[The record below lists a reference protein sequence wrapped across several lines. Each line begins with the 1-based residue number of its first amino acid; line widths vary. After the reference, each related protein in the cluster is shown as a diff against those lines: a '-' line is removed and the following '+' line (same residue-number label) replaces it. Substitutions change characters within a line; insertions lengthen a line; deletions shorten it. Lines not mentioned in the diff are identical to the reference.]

1 MHRGAPCRFAGAF
14 RAHEPGVRLVWMRQA
29 EAPFRW
35 PLGLT
40 VHRDIACKN
49 NSRLRLWVKSS
60 LGLLRWQDRHRDG
73 VLLDA
78 ADLQH
83 ERGRCNL
90 VFHGLAE
97 AVAIGGA
104 TEGLWLEK
112 MSVLHHVDPAA
123 CGQADRVDAGFRC
136 A

>member
-1 MHRGAPCRFAGAF
+1 MPARGRAC
-14 RAHEPGVRLVWMRQA
+14 AHEPGVRLVWMRQA

-83 ERGRCNL
+83 ERAAAISYFMVLRRPSQSVAPL
-90 VFHGLAE
+90 KAFGLRKCPSC
-97 AVAIGGA
+97 
-104 TEGLWLEK
+104 TT
-112 MSVLHHVDPAA
+112 STQPP
-123 CGQADRVDAGFRC
+123 ADRLTV
-136 A
+136 